1 MNAKVAAGSLASYAL
16 LATKLNAAMTTL
28 GVHIAPTEGAVNI
41 STNIGHTWY
50 ISGRSIWFIKFG
62 QPEYYIEA
70 EGS

>member
-1 MNAKVAAGSLASYAL
+1 MNAKAAAGSLASYAL

-28 GVHIAPTEGAVNI
+28 GVHISPIEGAVKI
-41 STNIGHTWY
+41 STNIGHTWH
-50 ISGRSIWFIKFG
+50 ISGKSIWFIKFG